1 MGWRSSAPEDLGG
14 LEETG
19 QELVRSLETEKPVS
33 ERYLSAR
40 ERLYLTPRKDRLSI
54 RGVGE
59 RVRHRAGVT

>member
-1 MGWRSSAPEDLGG
+1 M
-14 LEETG
+14 
-19 QELVRSLETEKPVS
+19 ETEKPVS